1 MIHSPRFVAVLDAC
15 VLYPAPIRDLLL
27 HLATLGLYTPK
38 WTEIIH
44 AEWTRNLLKNRQ
56 DLTAEQL
63 QKTKDAMCG
72 AFPDANVVHFEAL
85 IEALELP
92 DPDDRHLLAAAIRC
106 QADVIVTANLKDF
119 PATALA
125 PYDVE
130 AQHPDAFIS
139 NLIDLNPEK
148 VLQAFHM
155 QVSFLKNP
163 PRTAAQILDTFR
175 KVGLPATADKLAALG
190 VAQD

>member
-1 MIHSPRFVAVLDAC
+1 MIHSSRFVAVLDAC

-27 HLATLGLYTPK
+27 HLASLGLYTPK

-44 AEWTRNLLKNRQ
+44 DEWMRNLLLNRQ

-63 QKTKDAMCG
+63 RKTKDAMCG
-72 AFPDANVVHFEAL
+72 AFPDADVVNFEPL

-119 PATALA
+119 PAIALA
-125 PYDVE
+125 SYDVE

-148 VLQAFHM
+148 ALEAFRT
-155 QVSFLKNP
+155 QVAFLKNP
-163 PRTAAQILDTFR
+163 PRTAAQILDNFR
-175 KVGLPATADKLAALG
+175 KVEMPVTADKLATLL
-190 VAQD
+190 

>member
-1 MIHSPRFVAVLDAC
+1 MIHSPRFIAVLDAC
-15 VLYPAPIRDLLL
+15 VLYPAPSRDLLL

-44 AEWTRNLLKNRQ
+44 DEWTRNLLKNRQ

-63 QKTKDAMCG
+63 QKTKAAMCG
-72 AFPDANVVHFEAL
+72 AFPDADVLHFEPL
-85 IEALELP
+85 IEALKLP

-119 PATALA
+119 PAAALA

-139 NLIDLNPEK
+139 NLIDLNPERS
-148 VLQAFHM
+148 LQAFQT
-155 QVSFLKNP
+155 QVAFLKNP
-163 PRTAAQILDTFR
+163 PRTATQILDNFR
-175 KVGLPATADKLAALG
+175 KVELLVTADKLAALL
-190 VAQD
+190 

>member
-15 VLYPAPIRDLLL
+15 VLYPAPIRDFLL
-27 HLATLGLYTPK
+27 HLASLGLYTPK

-44 AEWTRNLLKNRQ
+44 DEWTRNLLKNRQ
-56 DLTAEQL
+56 DLTPEQL
-63 QKTKDAMCG
+63 QKTKAAMCG
-72 AFPDANVVHFEAL
+72 AFPDADVRHFEPL

-119 PATALA
+119 PTAALA

-130 AQHPDAFIS
+130 AQHPDAFIA

-148 VLQAFHM
+148 ALTAFQT

-163 PRTAAQILDTFR
+163 PRTAAQILDNFR
-175 KVGLPATADKLAALG
+175 KVELVVTADKLAALL
-190 VAQD
+190 

>member
-1 MIHSPRFVAVLDAC
+1 MIHSPRFVALLDAC

-27 HLATLGLYTPK
+27 HLAARGLYTPK

-44 AEWTRNLLKNRQ
+44 DEWMRNLLLNRQ
-56 DLTAEQL
+56 DLTAAQL
-63 QKTKDAMCG
+63 QKTKRAMCG
-72 AFPDANVVHFEAL
+72 AFPDADVAHFEPLMAAL
-85 IEALELP
+85 NLP

-119 PATALA
+119 PTAALA

-139 NLIDLNPEK
+139 YLIELNPEEA
-148 VLQAFHM
+148 LDAFKT

-163 PRTAAQILDTFR
+163 PRTLAQILANLR
-175 KVGLPATADKLAALG
+175 KVEMPTTADKLAALL
-190 VAQD
+190 

>member
-44 AEWTRNLLKNRQ
+44 DEWTRNLLKNRQ

-63 QKTKDAMCG
+63 QKTKAAMCG
-72 AFPDANVVHFEAL
+72 AFPDADVLHFEAL

-92 DPDDRHLLAAAIRC
+92 DLDDRHLLAAAIRC
-106 QADVIVTANLKDF
+106 QADIIVTSNLKDF
-119 PATALA
+119 PRCCSTAHG
-125 PYDVE
+125 V
-130 AQHPDAFIS
+130 
-139 NLIDLNPEK
+139 
-148 VLQAFHM
+148 V
-155 QVSFLKNP
+155 
-163 PRTAAQILDTFR
+163 R
-175 KVGLPATADKLAALG
+175 KRCTPMRRC
-190 VAQD
+190 